1 MLNSMSPKG
10 ETVLDSPALGTG
22 LAELVK
28 PCGDLTRPADPGR
41 VGGRPTFALTFSGGG
56 FRATLAAL
64 GVARYLADIGRLAD
78 VRFISSV
85 SGGSIANGVLALQ
98 WTELRNRGFS
108 SVALDELVVNPIV
121 DSISRSSLKHELIR
135 NAWRAVGPRNRTHI
149 LARCMDRRFF
159 HGRTLTSLD
168 PEYRFVINAANIVT
182 GVRFAFE
189 RDVIGDYV
197 TGLAPSPERLPLAF
211 AAAASAAVPG
221 AFAPLPVPDVG
232 FPCPDSGTPLLLDGG
247 TYDNTGLQAFDG
259 DQYADLFLVAMN
271 AGGVFKTGRW
281 GGIPFVKNLM
291 RANSL
296 LYRQSTGLRTRWMVD
311 RFKARESAEGAGE
324 PVPSWG
330 RLGVL
335 MALASDVKGPAAEQ
349 WRARFPEH
357 RDWQGKDLAF
367 VPTVFDRLDRALCRL
382 LVYRG
387 WWLTG
392 ATIAARHPN
401 LARQPSS
408 APPLG

>member
-1 MLNSMSPKG
+1 MSPKG
-10 ETVLDSPALGTG
+10 KTVLDSPALGAG
-22 LAELVK
+22 LSGLVK
-28 PCGDLTRPADPGR
+28 PCGNPLRPADPGR
-41 VGGRPTFALTFSGGG
+41 VGRPTFALTFSGGG

-64 GVARYLADIGRLAD
+64 GVVRFMADIGRLAD
-78 VRFISSV
+78 VRFVSSV
-85 SGGSIANGVLALQ
+85 SGGSIANGVLATR
-98 WTELRNRGFS
+98 WAELRNSGFS
-108 SVALDELVVNPIV
+108 SAALDELVIDPIV
-121 DSISRSSLKHELIR
+121 DSVSRSSLKYELLR
-135 NAWRAVGPRNRTHI
+135 NAWRAIGPLNRTHI

-159 HGRTLTSLD
+159 HGRTLASLD
-168 PEYRFVINAANIVT
+168 PECRFVINAANIVT

-189 RDVIGDYV
+189 RDVLGDYV
-197 TGLAPSPERLPLAF
+197 TGLAPSGERLPVAF

-221 AFAPLPVPDVG
+221 AFAPLPVPGVS
-232 FPCPDSGTPLLLDGG
+232 FPCSDSGTPLLLDGG

-281 GGIPFVKNLM
+281 GGVPFVKNLM

-311 RFKARESAEGAGE
+311 RFKARESAERAGE

-335 MALASDVKGPAAEQ
+335 MALASDVDGPAAEQ

-392 ATIAARHPN
+392 ATIAAYHPG
-401 LARQPSS
+401 LAPQPSS